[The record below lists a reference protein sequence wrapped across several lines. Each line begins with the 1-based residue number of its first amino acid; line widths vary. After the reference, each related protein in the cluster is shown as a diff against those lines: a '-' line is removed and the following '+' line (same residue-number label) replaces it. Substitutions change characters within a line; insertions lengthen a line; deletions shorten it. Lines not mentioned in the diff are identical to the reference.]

1 MAATGTSAAANV
13 TAAKPAVGGALY
25 WAPSGT
31 TAPTD
36 ASTALA
42 SSFVCLGYI
51 SEDGL
56 SNNIS
61 RSSSEERAWG
71 GDVVNVFESEF
82 SDTFSTKLIETLNLD
97 VLKAVFG
104 SANVTGTLAGGI
116 TVKANAAEHDDAVFV
131 VDMILKNNVLKR
143 IVIPIGRVTEV
154 GEISYEDDASTGY
167 DITITCQ
174 ADSSGNSHYEYIK
187 AAASSGT

>member
-1 MAATGTSAAANV
+1 MATVANV

-25 WAPSGT
+25 WAPIGT
-31 TAPTD
+31 TAPTN
-36 ASTALA
+36 A
-42 SSFVCLGYI
+42 SSALTEAFVCLGYI

-56 SNNIS
+56 SNSVS

-104 SANVTGTLAGGI
+104 SANVTGTLAAGI